1 MALVGE
7 LGQYTDLS
15 IDCLSNPEIF
25 DEDVISQ
32 SIISILSTNFGERV
46 KLSQFGS
53 ILPVQVFENINSVG
67 GESLV
72 SAILDSIRTW
82 EDRISII
89 DSRVEFIAR
98 PNENSLE
105 IIIPYIII
113 NTGEIVVFNK
123 VVTI

>member
-53 ILPVQVFENINSVG
+53 ILPVQVFENISSVG

-105 IIIPYIII
+105 IIIPYII
-113 NTGEIVVFNK
+113 NSTGEIVVFNK

>member
-53 ILPVQVFENINSVG
+53 ILPVQVFENISSVG

-105 IIIPYIII
+105 IIIPYIIN

>member
-105 IIIPYIII
+105 IIIPYII
-113 NTGEIVVFNK
+113 NSTGEIVVFNK

>member
-15 IDCLSNPEIF
+15 IDCLKNPEIF

-46 KLSQFGS
+46 KLPQFGS
-53 ILPVQVFENINSVG
+53 ILPVQVFENISSVG

-72 SAILDSIRTW
+72 SAILDSIRAW

-105 IIIPYIII
+105 IIIPYIIN